1 MYIYIKPIF
10 YFKKPNKRRVIRKD
24 TQYGG
29 NYAFKKKI
37 GFFKMC
43 NKLST

>member
-29 NYAFKKKI
+29 NYAFKKK
-37 GFFKMC
+37 
-43 NKLST
+43 KLVSLKCAIS